1 MAIPLRKKS
10 GQLPSGVPKMWGRFG
25 GLGLGLEKSPKWPRK
40 K

>member
-25 GLGLGLEKSPKWPRK
+25 GLGLEKSPKWPGK